1 MYFIDV
7 YKYNKFR
14 NKRKLVEA
22 NSSNGNS
29 GSKKNKACL
38 YFKKKK
44 GPFKEECRYWKK
56 MKKKHLSG
64 SSNKVNVVEEHIKE
78 LDVMVLD
85 LHISMITK
93 VHMAT
98 FSDTNG

>member
-1 MYFIDV
+1 
-7 YKYNKFR
+7 
-14 NKRKLVEA
+14 
-22 NSSNGNS
+22 
-29 GSKKNKACL
+29 
-38 YFKKKK
+38 
-44 GPFKEECRYWKK
+44 

-64 SSNKVNVVEEHIKE
+64 SSNKVNVVEEQIKE

-98 FSDTNG
+98 FSDTNGWWYDYGMIVHICYNINQFKDYEIIVYRHEVFMDNHNAVNVHG